1 MPRPKR
7 IFATIGARLTLWGVL
22 TTLGVCLI
30 LTIVLNLGMRHF
42 MLREADR
49 YVVAELRELSAKVE
63 DSAGNYR
70 AARIAIQRE
79 LGNRP
84 NRDLH
89 FRLLDAAGRTVIRN
103 DPARGF
109 SRAYRRGLGAN
120 EEKPR
125 PITVEVAGSGQD
137 RRFRAHSRRL
147 ATGEGDP
154 LTAVVFYSLKGLDRS
169 MTWLLR
175 ASAIGLAAAALIS
188 LVGNALL
195 ARHGLRPV
203 AEMTAA
209 AGAIGENSLDTR
221 IERTGS
227 GDELDRLAGVLNAM
241 LDRVETH
248 VEKLRQFTADASH
261 ELRSP
266 LAALRGQAEV
276 CLSKPRGSQEL
287 RDVLEASLEQFERLQ
302 HLTEDLLLLSRADAR
317 QLQLDRESVSLDA
330 AIQDVVDLYR
340 PLAAEHLLDLEIG
353 RLDEARVTGD
363 AGRLRQLL
371 CNLLDNAIKFS
382 PEPGRIEVS
391 LAASSDSADSAR
403 IQVKDQGVGIAP
415 EDLPRVFDRFF
426 RADRARRSGGVG
438 LGLAISKWIAE
449 AHGGR
454 LEIESEPGRGTSV
467 RAVLPRKV

>member
-1 MPRPKR
+1 MKKPRR
-7 IFATIGARLTLWGVL
+7 ILATIGARLTLWGVL
-22 TTLGVCLI
+22 TTLGVCVI

-63 DSAGNYR
+63 ESAGDYR

-89 FRLLDAAGRTVIRN
+89 FRLLDATGRTLIRS

-109 SRAYRRGLGAN
+109 SRAYLRGLGSSS
-120 EEKPR
+120 EKPR
-125 PITVEVAGSGQD
+125 PITVEVGVSGTD

-147 ATGEGDP
+147 AVSGREP

-169 MTWLLR
+169 MAWLLR
-175 ASAIGLAAAALIS
+175 ASAIGLLVAALIS

-195 ARHGLRPV
+195 ARQGLRPV

-209 AGAIGENSLDTR
+209 ADAIGENSLDAR

-227 GDELDRLAGVLNAM
+227 DDELDRLAGVLNAM

-266 LAALRGQAEV
+266 LAALRGQTEV
-276 CLSKPRGSQEL
+276 CLSKPRSNQEL

-317 QLQLDRESVSLDA
+317 QLELDRKSVSLDVA
-330 AIQDVVDLYR
+330 VRDVVDLYR
-340 PLAAEHLLDLEIG
+340 PLAVERGLDLDVST
-353 RLDEARVTGD
+353 LDEARITGD

-391 LAASSDSADSAR
+391 LAATFGDSAT

-426 RADRARRSGGVG
+426 RADRARKSGGVG

-454 LEIESEPGRGTSV
+454 LEIESELGRGTSIC
-467 RAVLPRKV
+467 AVLPRKVSV